1 MEVTTNIDSIDKLN
15 NEYIRKDVKKAND
28 TETSRT
34 NFAFQDSVEI
44 SPEALNL
51 KDIQAAAMQAPDVR
65 AEKVTTIKTRV
76 DSGTYQVSHE
86 RLAEQMIEEA
96 ILE

>member
-1 MEVTTNIDSIDKLN
+1 MEVTTNIDRIDKLN
-15 NEYIRKDVKKAND
+15 NEYMHKDVKKAKD
-28 TETSRT
+28 TETSRAS
-34 NFAFQDSVEI
+34 FAPDDSVEI

-65 AEKVTTIKTRV
+65 EEKVTTIKTRV
-76 DSGTYQVSHE
+76 ESGAYQISYE

>member
-15 NEYIRKDVKKAND
+15 NEYMRKDVKKAKD

-34 NFAFQDSVEI
+34 NIAFQDSVEI
-44 SPEALNL
+44 SSAAMNI

-76 DSGTYQVSHE
+76 DSGTYQISHE
-86 RLAEQMIEEA
+86 RLAEKMIEEA

>member
-15 NEYIRKDVKKAND
+15 NEYVRKDVKKAKD
-28 TETSRT
+28 AETSRANST
-34 NFAFQDSVEI
+34 SDDSVEI

-51 KDIQAAAMQAPDVR
+51 KDIQVAAMQAPDVR
-65 AEKVTTIKTRV
+65 SEKVTTIKTRV
-76 DSGTYQVSHE
+76 DSGTYQISHE
-86 RLAEQMIEEA
+86 RLAEKMIEEA